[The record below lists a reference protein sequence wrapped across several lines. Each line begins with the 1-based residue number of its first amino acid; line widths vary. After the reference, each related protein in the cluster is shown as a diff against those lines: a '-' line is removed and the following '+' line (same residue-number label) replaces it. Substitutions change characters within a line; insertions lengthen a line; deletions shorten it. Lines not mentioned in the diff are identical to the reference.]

1 VKEFLKMRSKFT
13 ILSGLAWSGFA
24 LALVCSPALQGQLAP
39 GQSGPQKFAI
49 INMQEALLSTKDGK
63 QAVIDLKAK
72 FAPKEQEFQKRT
84 EELQRKQDELRKTEN
99 TISEEKKAAL
109 AREIDSITKA
119 LQRDTDDA
127 REDVNQEQQ
136 KVLNELGMKIM
147 QVLNKYASEKGYTMV
162 FDVSGQPNNILF
174 ATNSI
179 DVTHDIIA
187 LYDTTAPASFSAPA
201 GKAPAASP
209 TSVKRPAAPAP
220 AASTP
225 AAPAAH

>member
-1 VKEFLKMRSKFT
+1 MTSKFT
-13 ILSGLAWSGFA
+13 MLPGFA
-24 LALVCSPALQGQLAP
+24 LALVCSLACQGQTAQA
-39 GQSGPQKFAI
+39 QSSPGPQKFAI
-49 INMQEALLSTKDGK
+49 INMQETLLSTKDGK

-84 EELQRKQDELRKTEN
+84 EDLQRKQDELRKTEN

-109 AREIDSITKA
+109 ARDIDSITKA

-179 DVTHDIIA
+179 DITHDIIA
-187 LYDTTAPASFSAPA
+187 LYDTTAPTTSAAPKPSAS
-201 GKAPAASP
+201 SP
-209 TSVKRPAAPAP
+209 TSAKRPAAPAP
-220 AASTP
+220 ATS
-225 AAPAAH
+225 APAAH